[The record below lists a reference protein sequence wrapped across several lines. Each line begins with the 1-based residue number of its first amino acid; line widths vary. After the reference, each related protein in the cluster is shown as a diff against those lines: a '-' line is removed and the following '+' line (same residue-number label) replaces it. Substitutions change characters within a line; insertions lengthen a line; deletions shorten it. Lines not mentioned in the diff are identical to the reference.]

1 VTPSTLTPD
10 AVDPAASY
18 EIWYSAHSH
27 RELHGYTLIK
37 LYTEHRLPGGLEITA
52 VGGGRR

>member
-1 VTPSTLTPD
+1 MTTSTLTPD
-10 AVDPAASY
+10 AVELEASY
-18 EIWYSAHSH
+18 EIWYSPHSH

-52 VGGGRR
+52 VGGAA